1 MIRRIDWH
9 LLIQS
14 PMSTNRPILF
24 RHFEPLIWS
33 QQWQLMAISSSAQGA
48 VNYVAV
54 ADATE
59 LSASVQSAGLAAD
72 NLVCAGEPLSP

>member
-1 MIRRIDWH
+1 
-9 LLIQS
+9 
-14 PMSTNRPILF
+14 MSTDYIFLF
-24 RHFEPLIWS
+24 SRFEPLIWS
-33 QQWQLMAISSSAQGA
+33 QQWQLMGISNAAQGA

-72 NLVCAGEPLSP
+72 NLVCAGEPSSPLM